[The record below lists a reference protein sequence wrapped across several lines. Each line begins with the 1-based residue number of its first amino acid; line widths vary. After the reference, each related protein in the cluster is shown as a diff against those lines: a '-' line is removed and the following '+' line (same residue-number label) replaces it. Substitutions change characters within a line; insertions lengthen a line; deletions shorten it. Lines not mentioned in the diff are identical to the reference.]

1 MLVIVKFFVFFLNTF
16 QEIPGK
22 YIEKRRKYFLKNFF
36 FENTFSWMILQIKFY
51 KNVNLSVL
59 HFDPE
64 IRILETTEEN
74 TKIQEIRFL
83 RDGAK

>member
-1 MLVIVKFFVFFLNTF
+1 
-16 QEIPGK
+16 
-22 YIEKRRKYFLKNFF
+22 
-36 FENTFSWMILQIKFY
+36 MILQIKFY

-83 RDGAK
+83 RDGAKQAPATGDQIGNKIDINYVRYITFQRMLC